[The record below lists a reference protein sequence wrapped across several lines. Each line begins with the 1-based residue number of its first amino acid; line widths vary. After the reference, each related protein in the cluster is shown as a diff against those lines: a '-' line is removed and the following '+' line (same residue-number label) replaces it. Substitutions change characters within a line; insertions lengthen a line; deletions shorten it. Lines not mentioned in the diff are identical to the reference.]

1 MHDHDVVRQAHDQFD
16 VVFDEKNGD
25 AAGQRLDQPIELRRF
40 GRRHALRRLVE
51 HQQFR
56 IERHA
61 DRDFDPALVA
71 VREIPHQFAGAV
83 G

>member
-1 MHDHDVVRQAHDQFD
+1 MPCVGF
-16 VVFDEKNGD
+16 
-25 AAGQRLDQPIELRRF
+25 
-40 GRRHALRRLVE
+40 VE
-51 HQQFR
+51 HQQEFR